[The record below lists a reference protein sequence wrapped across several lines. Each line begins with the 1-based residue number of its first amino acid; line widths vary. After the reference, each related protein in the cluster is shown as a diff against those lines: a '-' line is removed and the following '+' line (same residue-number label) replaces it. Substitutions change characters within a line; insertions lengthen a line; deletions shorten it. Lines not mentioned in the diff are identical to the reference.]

1 MAKAIRVII
10 ADDHRLFRQGLRS
23 LLKLHPEIEVVAE
36 VDEAKDLL
44 PTLADVA
51 ADVLLLDLQ
60 MERWLLND
68 IAALAQVTRVIVL
81 SASERIEDGL
91 TAMRLGARAV
101 VQKRFAIDTL
111 TEAIRT
117 VTEGLVWMPP
127 ALQAKLASQWAMPGD
142 VQLTQREK
150 EIVRRVALG
159 LRNAEVGRELEI
171 TEATVKT
178 HLAKIFQKL
187 GLRDRMELARYALKT
202 GLATLN
208 E

>member
-23 LLKLHPEIEVVAE
+23 LLKLHPDIEVVAE
-36 VDEAKDLL
+36 VEQAKDLL

-68 IAALAQVTRVIVL
+68 IAALAQLTRVVVL

-127 ALQAKLASQWAMPGD
+127 TLQAKLASQWAMPSD

-150 EIVRRVALG
+150 EIVRYVALG
-159 LRNAEVGRELEI
+159 LRNSEVGRELEI